1 MFNLEEKV
9 REWAEKWM
17 VDYRFTSYVDGSSL
31 ARVATFEKT
40 LHMNTLRSLEEITER
55 KIYSIDLDT
64 NSLEIWLE
72 MA

>member
-9 REWAEKWM
+9 REWAKKWM
-17 VDYRFTSYVDGSSL
+17 IDYRFTGYVDGSSL

-40 LHMNTLRSLEEITER
+40 LYMKTLRSLEEMTEC
-55 KIYSIDLDT
+55 KVYTIDLDT

-72 MA
+72 VK